1 MSSATIDARPAEPR
15 VRFTGVL
22 RSEWIKARTV
32 RPPVWIA
39 AVTVGGAAVFAGVVP
54 LVAAVTS
61 TTGEDPRAVF
71 LENLGDRPMLQ
82 ALGYAFVTVQALV
95 ALIGVLLVSGER
107 SSGLVDV
114 TLATVPRRTPV
125 IVAKLA
131 LSAAIGFM
139 IGLAIAAASLLIAQ
153 PVLAGIG
160 LGDSLWTLSGLQ
172 VVLGGAV
179 SLALLSTIA
188 TAIGSLFSNTA
199 AAAGSVLALLLVVPG
214 VLGLLPVVGGI
225 VQQAMPGSAAMLLFQ
240 PADAVGWGT
249 VLTGL
254 LILLG
259 WVAVSAGVAAVSW
272 KKRDV

>member
-1 MSSATIDARPAEPR
+1 
-15 VRFTGVL
+15 
-22 RSEWIKARTV
+22 
-32 RPPVWIA
+32 
-39 AVTVGGAAVFAGVVP
+39 
-54 LVAAVTS
+54 
-61 TTGEDPRAVF
+61 
-71 LENLGDRPMLQ
+71 
-82 ALGYAFVTVQALV
+82 
-95 ALIGVLLVSGER
+95 
-107 SSGLVDV
+107 
-114 TLATVPRRTPV
+114 
-125 IVAKLA
+125 
-131 LSAAIGFM
+131 
-139 IGLAIAAASLLIAQ
+139 
-153 PVLAGIG
+153 VLAGIG
-160 LGDSLWTLSGLQ
+160 MGDSLWTLSGLQ